1 MSAFNFSTDELWF
14 LMSQFGPAY
23 VVGMENPHLGWLIE
37 EIEEADRTAV
47 QGLIEKGTVRII
59 EEGKIDL
66 DDTVAALIRACTHPE
81 HSLIVNGGNDKDDAS
96 LTRYI
101 HFANGLIIEHV
112 KMKSGEHQLTLLK
125 NHDEILVR
133 LEENLRDGTNTKGTT
148 DPFFISEEA
157 LYNATSLFSQGKP
170 KKGRALLQES
180 VLEPVCATA
189 LADTLSNLVAN
200 ASFVVI
206 CNQNNASTQRVSGFG
221 ILEGEDQFWVMKPI
235 KKDGKQVV
243 EFTSTD
249 AQLVQE
255 QFVEL
260 LP

>member
-1 MSAFNFSTDELWF
+1 MSTFNFSTDELWF
-14 LMSQFGPAY
+14 LMSQFSPAY
-23 VVGMENPHLGWLIE
+23 VIGMENPHLGWLIE

-47 QGLIEKGTVRII
+47 QGLIEKGMVKII

-66 DDTVAALIRACTHPE
+66 DDSVAALVRACTHPQN
-81 HSLIVNGGNDKDDAS
+81 SLIANGGNEKVEAG

-101 HFANGLIIEHV
+101 HFAKELIIEHV
-112 KMKSGEHQLTLLK
+112 KIKSDQHQLSILQ
-125 NHDEILVR
+125 NRDEILAR
-133 LEENLRDGTNTKGTT
+133 LQENLRADSTTKGTT
-148 DPFFISEEA
+148 DPFFISEDA
-157 LYNATSLFSQGKP
+157 LYKATSLYSQGNAE
-170 KKGRALLQES
+170 KGRSLLQES
-180 VLEPVCATA
+180 DLEPACATA
-189 LADTLSNLVAN
+189 LADTLSNPVAN

-206 CNQNNASTQRVSGFG
+206 CNQNDPNTQRVSGFG
-221 ILEGEDQFWVMKPI
+221 ILEGKDQFWVMKPI

-249 AQLVQE
+249 AQSVQE